1 MCGDVPPPPE
11 DDVLGP
17 TAYDGPAE
25 TSPGE
30 VSRRSVLTGAAGV
43 AGVAALGR
51 LSMGRMTPQT
61 AEAAALAAVAPVSM
75 AMHIHSSFSEQSG
88 SMDSHL
94 FQAAKNAVDVI
105 WWTDHDYRMQGITYR
120 NVVHFTSLTN
130 EQTDGKP
137 WQWQRENTGSLT
149 AASGGVIVSS
159 PASPNDPI
167 TGSSFQLI
175 AQSQTS
181 SLAAVR
187 YFAQDHSAGYN
198 YQRSLYGLTL
208 NLDVFPVSIAAGG
221 YLELLI
227 GSSYHQASGGRPAGI
242 YTLSYRFNGTTNA
255 ITRQAQGLQGV
266 ITMPA
271 ATGRW
276 TTATITPTNDIAALW
291 PDLESHDF
299 GCQHI
304 RLGAVSTGGLTKGNF
319 DYMRFT
325 RNFASGDLQLDAQID
340 MEPRYAAKYPAVAQ
354 RQGLEISEFLPHLN
368 WFGGAVTIGDYTN
381 VKPSNWQQFCLQQ
394 VAAAHNNGG
403 IVSYNHPFGYSS
415 GPVKPAS
422 TQDSLLAAL
431 SPTLLANKALNCDL
445 IEVGYIVRSGVDTK
459 HHIGLWDVMS
469 RNALFLTGNGVSDDH
484 FGTNWTGQK
493 NNWVTSGWAASKS
506 EADLQAALK
515 AGRAW
520 SGNLAKFRGTL
531 DLLADGTAPMGS
543 VTVSTASSRSLKL
556 TATGMPTGSSLQ
568 VVRGVVDFGGA
579 SHPMPNSVVVKTY
592 AASALASGSVLYSAD
607 NTTGAFYRTQVVA
620 SDGSIIAASN
630 PVWLLRSAPP
640 GGIPPARAA

>member
-1 MCGDVPPPPE
+1 MCGDDVFPPPDEEPE
-11 DDVLGP
+11 P
-17 TAYDGPAE
+17 IRYDAE
-25 TSPGE
+25 L
-30 VSRRSVLTGAAGV
+30 SRRSVLAGAAGV
-43 AGVAALGR
+43 AAVGLLPR
-51 LSMGRMTPQT
+51 EWLTPRT
-61 AEAAALAAVAPVSM
+61 AEAAAAAGVQPLSM

-88 SMDSHL
+88 SMDSHM

-137 WQWQRENTGSLT
+137 WQWQRQNTGSLT
-149 AASGGVIVSS
+149 AASGGSIVSS

-167 TGSSFQLI
+167 TGSSFQLV
-175 AQSQTS
+175 AQSTGS
-181 SLAAVR
+181 ALSAVR

-208 NLDVFPVSIAAGG
+208 NLDVFPASIASGG

-227 GSSYHQASGGRPAGI
+227 GSSYHQASAGRPAGI

-255 ITRQAQGLQGV
+255 ITRTAQGLQGV

-271 ATGRW
+271 ASGKW

-291 PDLESHDF
+291 PDLAANDF
-299 GCQHI
+299 GCQKI
-304 RLGAVSTGGLTKGNF
+304 NLGAVSTGGLTKGNF

-325 RNFASGDLQLDAQID
+325 RNFASGDMQLQAQIA
-340 MEPRYAAKYPAVAQ
+340 MEPRYAAAYPTVTQ

-368 WFGGAVTIGDYTN
+368 WFGGAVHIGDYTN
-381 VKPSNWQQFCLQQ
+381 VKPTNWQTFCLQQ
-394 VAAAHNNGG
+394 VGAAHSSGG
-403 IVSYNHPFGYSS
+403 LVSYNHPFGYSS
-415 GPVKPAS
+415 GPVLPA
-422 TQDSLLAAL
+422 TQQDNLLSAL
-431 SPTLLANKALNCDL
+431 SPKLLANKALNCDI

-469 RNALFLTGNGVSDDH
+469 RNGLFLTGNGVSDDH

-493 NNWVTSGWAASKS
+493 NNWVTSVWGASKAES
-506 EADLQAALK
+506 DLLNGLQAGK
-515 AGRAW
+515 AW
-520 SGNLAKFRGTL
+520 SYNLAKFRGTL

-543 VTVSTASSRSLKL
+543 VTVSTANTRSLRL
-556 TATGMPTGSSLQ
+556 SATAMPSGSSLQ
-568 VVRGVVDFGGA
+568 VIRGVVDYGGA
-579 SHPMPNSVVVKTY
+579 AHPMPNATVVKTY
-592 AASALASGSVLYSAD
+592 AASALTSGSVDYSAD
-607 NTTGAFYRTQVVA
+607 NTSGAFYRTQVVA

-630 PVWLLRSAPP
+630 PVWLLRAAPP
-640 GGIPPARAA
+640 GGIPAPRAA